1 MAGVSSESLAAAL
14 AALEAKLPTA
24 SLQLAKELFGILGT
38 VDSSAGLRRAL
49 TDPSRSG
56 DEKSALV
63 KQLFGGKVSA
73 DAVEIASRT
82 GQLPLGIGT
91 GYRRCTRDSCRFGGH
106 RCCREQVGRL
116 CLRAQRTGIAGERS
130 VLLQPGRRVQPRG
143 TACSVRAAGQP
154 GRQGVPRRQARTR
167 CERGSESP
175 DRAGRHGPR
184 GLKVTK
190 LVRRFAELAAKRQ
203 QRWIATVDVTRPLT
217 ETQISRLQAGLNAL
231 YGRELKINMNVDPAL
246 IGGIRIQVGDEVVDA
261 SVARPPGPAPAS
273 ACRLAGQAQ
282 PNDKKPRSS

>member
-1 MAGVSSESLAAAL
+1 MAGISSESLATAL
-14 AALEAKLPTA
+14 TALEAKLPTA

-63 KQLFGGKVSA
+63 KQLVGGKVSA
-73 DAVEIASRT
+73 DAA
-82 GQLPLGIGT
+82 
-91 GYRRCTRDSCRFGGH
+91 D
-106 RCCREQVGRL
+106 
-116 CLRAQRTGIAGERS
+116 IAGGLASLRWASARDIGDALETLAATVVIAVAENKSAVSASGISGLEELENDLFSFNQAVESNHEVQRALS
-130 VLLQPGRRVQPRG
+130 EPQASPAAKVALAEKLVPSASDEAKVLF
-143 TACSVRAAGQP
+143 GQAVS
-154 GRQGVPRRQARTR
+154 Q
-167 CERGSESP
+167 
-175 DRAGRHGPR
+175 PR

-203 QRWIATVDVTRPLT
+203 QRWIATVSVTRPLT
-217 ETQISRLQAGLNAL
+217 ETQTSRLQTGLNAL

-261 SVARPPGPAPAS
+261 SVAGRLGQLQ
-273 ACRLAGQAQ
+273 RQLAG
-282 PNDKKPRSS
+282 

>member
-14 AALEAKLPTA
+14 AALEAKLPSA
-24 SLQLAKELFGILGT
+24 SLQLATELFGILGT

-73 DAVEIASRT
+73 DAVEIAAGLASSRWASARD
-82 GQLPLGIGT
+82 IGDALET
-91 GYRRCTRDSCRFGGH
+91 LAASVVIAVAENKSAVSASGLNGLEALENDLFSFNH
-106 RCCREQVGRL
+106 AVESSHEVQ
-116 CLRAQRTGIAGERS
+116 RALSEPQASPAAKVSLAYKLVPGASEEAKVLIAQA
-130 VLLQPGRRVQPRG
+130 V
-143 TACSVRAAGQP
+143 TA
-154 GRQGVPRRQARTR
+154 
-167 CERGSESP
+167 
-175 DRAGRHGPR
+175 PR
-184 GLKVTK
+184 GLKVTR

-231 YGRELKINMNVDPAL
+231 YGRELKINMNVDPEL

-261 SVARPPGPAPAS
+261 SVAGRLGQLQ
-273 ACRLAGQAQ
+273 RQLAG
-282 PNDKKPRSS
+282 

>member
-63 KQLFGGKVSA
+63 KQLFSGKVSA
-73 DAVEIASRT
+73 DAVEIAAGLASSRWASARD
-82 GQLPLGIGT
+82 IGDALET
-91 GYRRCTRDSCRFGGH
+91 LAASVVIAVAENKSAVSASGLSGLESLENDLFSFNH
-106 RCCREQVGRL
+106 AVESSHEVQ
-116 CLRAQRTGIAGERS
+116 RALSEPQASPAAKVSLAYKLVPGASEEAKVLIAQA
-130 VLLQPGRRVQPRG
+130 V
-143 TACSVRAAGQP
+143 TA
-154 GRQGVPRRQARTR
+154 
-167 CERGSESP
+167 
-175 DRAGRHGPR
+175 PR
-184 GLKVTK
+184 GLKVTR

-231 YGRELKINMNVDPAL
+231 YGRELKINMNVDPEL

-261 SVARPPGPAPAS
+261 SVAGRLGQLQ
-273 ACRLAGQAQ
+273 RQLAG
-282 PNDKKPRSS
+282 